1 VSTSVKEP
9 CLSEL
14 VLDEYLAGELAAEA
28 SDHARVHLERC
39 DHCTARRAERQAD
52 LRAFLQR
59 APTFAEHA
67 ARVKGARGKTLLPAR
82 SAVLAAASLLALAAA
97 ALLIVRSPRDYDEI
111 RGKGGARIG
120 FYVKRGEHVARG
132 AASQAVRTG
141 DLLRFVYSA
150 QADTHLALF
159 NLDARAATVYFP
171 ARTDRA
177 ASIRKGT
184 DVPLDF
190 SVELDASPGV
200 EHVHALFCPEP
211 FALEPLRAELEAQ
224 RQLTPPQSCTHH
236 VITLHKE
243 AP

>member
-1 VSTSVKEP
+1 VSTSAKEP

-14 VLDEYLAGELAAEA
+14 ALDEYLAGELAAEA
-28 SDHARVHLERC
+28 SEHARLHLDQC
-39 DHCTARRAERQAD
+39 DRCTARRAERQAD
-52 LRAFLQR
+52 LRAFLER

-67 ARVKGARGKTLLPAR
+67 AHVQGARGKAFLPAR
-82 SAVLAAASLLALAAA
+82 RAVLAAASLLALAAA
-97 ALLIVRSPRDYDEI
+97 ALLIVRSPRDHDEI

-120 FYVKRGEHVARG
+120 FYVKRGEDVTRG
-132 AASQAVRTG
+132 AASQVVRTG
-141 DLLRFVYSA
+141 DLLRFVYTA
-150 QADTHLALF
+150 PADAHLALF
-159 NLDARAATVYFP
+159 NLDARAAAVYFP
-171 ARTDRA
+171 ARSERA
-177 ASIRKGT
+177 ASIRQGT

-200 EHVHALFCPEP
+200 EHVHALFCAES

-224 RQLTPPQSCTHH
+224 KQLTVPQGCTHR